1 MFCGKGLV
9 TFWYWPAQVV
19 IRTRPTLCFRGTES
33 SEQECQNDQGEML
46 IKILELFWIPSV
58 RSLFISCA
66 ASMSKVENEN
76 AKLPFQNEIRWTNE
90 SVDHVDRDT
99 ENKIASHSS
108 TESILAGPWRVI

>member
-1 MFCGKGLV
+1 
-9 TFWYWPAQVV
+9 
-19 IRTRPTLCFRGTES
+19 
-33 SEQECQNDQGEML
+33 
-46 IKILELFWIPSV
+46 
-58 RSLFISCA
+58 
-66 ASMSKVENEN
+66 MSKVENEN